1 MKYDLYSY
9 DENLVLRVPPLLIA
23 AIYWSIHHVFL
34 LALGASSN
42 SGEVF
47 GLVLDYSGSAL
58 FLISDMPGALVL
70 FARINRTPE
79 AGVRVRWIWRHGL
92 SLLVFGVSMSAA
104 ATSYY
109 YQKEIINLESPGFFL
124 LIADLGIVIYLLF
137 SRRVRDVFAD
147 FPQAETVSEERS

>member
-34 LALGASSN
+34 LVLGASSN

-58 FLISDMPGALVL
+58 FLISDVPGVLVL
-70 FARINRTPE
+70 FARINRTSD
-79 AGVRVRWIWRHGL
+79 AGAKVRWIWHHGL
-92 SLLVFGVSMSAA
+92 ALLVLGLSMSAA

-109 YQKEIINLESPGFFL
+109 YHREIVNIENPGFFL
-124 LIADLGIVIYLLF
+124 LIADVGIVLYLLF
-137 SRRVRDVFAD
+137 SRRVKDVFAD
-147 FPQAETVSEERS
+147 FPLADQVEQ

>member
-34 LALGASSN
+34 LVFGASSN

-58 FLISDMPGALVL
+58 FLISDIPGALVL
-70 FARINRTPE
+70 FARINRTTE

-92 SLLVFGVSMSAA
+92 ILLVLGVSMSAA
-104 ATSYY
+104 TTSYY
-109 YQKEIINLESPGFFL
+109 YHQEIVNFENPGFFL
-124 LIADLGIVIYLLF
+124 LIADVGVVLYLLF

-147 FPQAETVSEERS
+147 FPRPDDVK